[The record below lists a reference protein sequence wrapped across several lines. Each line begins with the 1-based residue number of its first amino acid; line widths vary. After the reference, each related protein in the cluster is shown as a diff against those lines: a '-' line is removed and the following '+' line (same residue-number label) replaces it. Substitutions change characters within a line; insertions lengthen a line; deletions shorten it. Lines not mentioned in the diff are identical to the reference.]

1 MSQEVSRIWV
11 ETSTDSLHGGEGWG
25 LGTCLWCPTT
35 DRKGHHNNSYDL
47 VSRVKKGDFV
57 LHMHGKKDQA
67 AFVGTSIATS
77 DAYRLNEKPPRP
89 GQWEWSNEF
98 WRVDLS
104 YTPLAQNI
112 PVMAS
117 LHSDEEKYLDYYETR
132 KNNGNGRIELFY
144 NVSTKS
150 ETPHFGRNEK
160 YFSWLDAATA
170 KALTEYTFSNSSGSQ
185 SESKKESEPDT
196 AYTTDQH
203 PAEAFERIGQ
213 KTLRDATLENYNYQ
227 CCFPGC
233 RINDLSFL
241 VASHIQRWADNE
253 ETRGDLNNI
262 LCLCVL
268 HDKAFEYGYF
278 GLDDTLRVVLSEEQ
292 SKQNFINAYL
302 KTSLGKTID
311 KAITPPSSANVA
323 AHRLRKNL

>member
-11 ETSTDSLHGGEGWG
+11 ETSTDDVNGGEGWEF
-25 LGTCLWCPTT
+25 GTCLWCPTLKRNGRH
-35 DRKGHHNNSYDL
+35 DNSYDL
-47 VSRVKKGDFV
+47 VSQVKKNDFV
-57 LHMHGKKDQA
+57 LHMRGRKDQA
-67 AFVGTSIATS
+67 RFVGTSIATS
-77 DAYRLNEKPPRP
+77 DAYHPNKKPSGVNDSAKP
-89 GQWEWSNEF
+89 SDF

-112 PVMAS
+112 FVMPS
-117 LHSDEEKYLDYYETR
+117 LHSDEEKYLDYYQTR
-132 KNNGNGRIELFY
+132 KNSGNGKIELFY
-144 NVSTKS
+144 SVFRENGT
-150 ETPHFGRNEK
+150 TTFRRNEK

-170 KALTEYTFSNSSGSQ
+170 EALTEYTFSNGSGSQ
-185 SESKKESEPDT
+185 SESKGKSKPDT
-196 AYTTDQH
+196 AYSTNQY

-213 KTLRDATLENYNYQ
+213 KTLRDATLKNYNYQ

-233 RINDLSFL
+233 RINDPSFL